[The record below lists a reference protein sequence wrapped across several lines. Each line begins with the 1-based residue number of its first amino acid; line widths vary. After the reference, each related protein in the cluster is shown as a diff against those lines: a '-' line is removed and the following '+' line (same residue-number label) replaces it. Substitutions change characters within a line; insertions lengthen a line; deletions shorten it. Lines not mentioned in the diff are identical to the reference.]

1 MRSAAAGLL
10 ALALTG
16 HAAAHTAS
24 PTAVRPFMRAVAPA
38 RSDAPAWF
46 NLRLPGP
53 ETDPIKGPL
62 GAADPRLPARPATFG
77 PGPMDPALAG
87 AALHR
92 DVATIVGFSHESR
105 AAGDY
110 LWGRVTGRP
119 AYDKTVAWTAA
130 ELRRAGLADVRL
142 EPFHATRV
150 SLPLSGEVRLIGIE
164 AMGPGSRDIV
174 LASAMVGGDGPV
186 DGMVTAPL
194 IYAGQGLDADL
205 AGRDLKGKIAVIV
218 ATPDPSLYAAV
229 PSNRLAAAM
238 DAGAVG
244 AIEILAQ
251 PGNLK
256 SFDRDRH
263 GCGRR
268 LCFTVGGEDGFFL
281 QNLLGEAA
289 KAGRAVT
296 ATLSAS
302 SETLDRAVSNVV
314 AVLPGRTDRTV
325 IILAHADGWFG
336 GADDNASGLAVM
348 IGLARHFAR
357 QPKLE
362 RTLVFVASAGHHS
375 AGANGARAFR
385 ARHED
390 DYLARADLIL
400 NLEHP
405 AQSAM
410 MRTYVE
416 RRNDNFG
423 SAMVAASGD
432 LAKQIA
438 VNNRA
443 PFLIDLWRQ
452 GIACF
457 GLETQRIVDPAL
469 PGDLNEFSDLRD
481 VPRTQMIASG
491 GVYHTTGD
499 DLYSVPPEAL
509 ERAARFHAY
518 LVAMA
523 ANAASETLRGAAVTP
538 AKGCPPTP

>member
-1 MRSAAAGLL
+1 MSRTAAGLL
-10 ALALTG
+10 ALSLVMM
-16 HAAAHTAS
+16 AS
-24 PTAVRPFMRAVAPA
+24 PASTQPAVRPFMRPVASA
-38 RSDAPAWF
+38 KSGAPAWF
-46 NLRLPGP
+46 GLRLPGP
-53 ETDPIKGPL
+53 ETDPKAGPL
-62 GAADPRLPARPATFG
+62 EAAAPLLPARLATFAS
-77 PGPMDPALAG
+77 GPMDPVLSG
-87 AALHR
+87 AAIR
-92 DVATIVGFSHESR
+92 QDVATIVGFSHQSR

-119 AYDKTVAWTAA
+119 AYDTTIAWAA
-130 ELRRAGLADVRL
+130 EALRRAGLSDAHLEAFRASDVN
-142 EPFHATRV
+142 
-150 SLPLSGEVRLIGIE
+150 LPLQGEIRLIGTE
-164 AMGPGSRDIV
+164 AMGAGSRDIV
-174 LASAMVGGDGPV
+174 LNSAMVGGDGPV
-186 DGMVTAPL
+186 DGVVTAPL
-194 IYAGQGLDADL
+194 VYAGQGLDADL

-218 ATPDPSLYAAV
+218 ATPDPSLYAAT
-229 PSNRLAAAM
+229 PSNRLTAVM

-268 LCFTVGGEDGFFL
+268 LCFIVGGEDGFFL
-281 QNLLGEAA
+281 QNVLGEAA
-289 KAGRAVT
+289 KAGRAVS

-302 SETLDRAVSNVV
+302 SETLDRDISNTV
-314 AVLPGRTDRTV
+314 ATLPGRTDRTV
-325 IILAHADGWFG
+325 IIVAHADGWFG

-348 IGLARHFAR
+348 IALARHFAR

-375 AGANGARAFR
+375 AGANGVRAFR
-385 ARHED
+385 ARHEE
-390 DYLARADLIL
+390 DYLAKADLIV
-400 NLEHP
+400 NIEHP

-432 LAKQIA
+432 LSKQIA

-457 GLETQRIVDPAL
+457 DLDAQRFVDQAL
-469 PGDLNEFSDLRD
+469 PGDLNGFSDLKS
-481 VPRTQMIASG
+481 VPQTQMIASG
-491 GVYHTTGD
+491 AVYHTSGD

-509 ERAARFHAY
+509 ERAARFHAH
-518 LVAMA
+518 LVRAA
-523 ANAASETLRGAAVTP
+523 ANATSDLLRGADVTS
-538 AKGCPPTP
+538 AKACPPTP